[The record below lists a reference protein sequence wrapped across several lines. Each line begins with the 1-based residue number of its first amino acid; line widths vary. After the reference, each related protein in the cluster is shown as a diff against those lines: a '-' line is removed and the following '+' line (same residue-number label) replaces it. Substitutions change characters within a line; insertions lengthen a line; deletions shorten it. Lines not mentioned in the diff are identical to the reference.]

1 MYKASLLINTVWN
14 SAKIQIYLYG
24 PIMLTPDD
32 SASSKESEIL
42 SVPYPVE
49 FGNVPGYRPVSF
61 YDWYPSHSNEG
72 KVGMET

>member
-1 MYKASLLINTVWN
+1 MILLT
-14 SAKIQIYLYG
+14 
-24 PIMLTPDD
+24 
-32 SASSKESEIL
+32 SKESEIL

-49 FGNVPGYRPVSF
+49 FGNVPSYRPVSF